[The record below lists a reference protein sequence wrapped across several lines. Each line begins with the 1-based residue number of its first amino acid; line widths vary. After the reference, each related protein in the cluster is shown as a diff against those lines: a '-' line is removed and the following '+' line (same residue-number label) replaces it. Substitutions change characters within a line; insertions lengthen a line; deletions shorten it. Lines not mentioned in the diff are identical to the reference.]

1 MSHEEQI
8 ESDNGLFNCDNGS
21 KATHHQS
28 GGNAA
33 LGGEF
38 GSFTK
43 EEVRMLRTL
52 LLRETPS
59 PP

>member
-8 ESDNGLFNCDNGS
+8 ESDNDLFNCDNGLE
-21 KATHHQS
+21 ATP

-59 PP
+59 PL